1 MRDIFFKTLMLKGE
15 AGGTITSIDKLE
27 AEGGAWIMRV
37 TLSDGSTVDFP
48 VNDVPDT
55 ELINSIIE
63 DALKLVKETISASGW
78 SSSAP
83 YTYDLEVEGVT
94 DQDDYEIIGFEP
106 TGTAETDSAI
116 KEALAYITYGTTS
129 ENTITLVAVDDK
141 PTVDIPIVIRKV
153 VS

>member
-1 MRDIFFKTLMLKGE
+1 MKDIFFKTLMLKGE
-15 AGGTITSIDKLE
+15 SGGTITSIEKIS
-27 AEGGAWIMRV
+27 AEGGVMQMRM
-37 TLSDGSTVDFP
+37 TLSDGQVIDFP
-48 VNDVPDT
+48 VNDIPDT
-55 ELINSIIE
+55 DLINNLISE
-63 DALKLVKETISASGW
+63 ALKLVKNTILASGW

-129 ENTITLVAVDDK
+129 ENTITLVAVDNK
-141 PTVDIPIVIRKV
+141 PTVNIPIVIRKV